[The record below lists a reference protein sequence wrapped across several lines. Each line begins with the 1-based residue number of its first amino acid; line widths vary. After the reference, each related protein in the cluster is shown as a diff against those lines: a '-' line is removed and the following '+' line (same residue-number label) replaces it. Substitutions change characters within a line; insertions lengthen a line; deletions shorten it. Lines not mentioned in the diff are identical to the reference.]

1 MNPIADLIRD
11 IKMRQAEISD
21 SLAAGNAATW
31 EAYQRT
37 VGINLGLTEAL
48 RMIESILKD
57 EDEDE

>member
-11 IKMRQAEISD
+11 IKTRQAEISD